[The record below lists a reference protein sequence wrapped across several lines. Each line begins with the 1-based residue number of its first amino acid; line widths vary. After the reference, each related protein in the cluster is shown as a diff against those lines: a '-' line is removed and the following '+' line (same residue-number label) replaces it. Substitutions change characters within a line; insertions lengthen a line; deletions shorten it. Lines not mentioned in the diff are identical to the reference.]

1 MPSQAPRRRKEA
13 PEGTFEDYIAEKFK
27 APRINAVEDFQ
38 AFHLANR
45 GCEPRLPSKHLHD
58 EEVLAN
64 ARDFLMKVPCL
75 GVVDGFDA
83 LIAKMAI
90 VLPPVFAGFKAAK
103 YRENA
108 LQEADMAVHE
118 TVDRIRSAAGRAYAE
133 LVSRDQLDLRL
144 YEFARGLIARR
155 GGA

>member
-1 MPSQAPRRRKEA
+1 M
-13 PEGTFEDYIAEKFK
+13 
-27 APRINAVEDFQ
+27 NAVEDFQ
-38 AFHLANR
+38 ALHLANR
-45 GCEPRLPSKHLHD
+45 GYESRLRSKLLHD

-75 GVVDGFDA
+75 GGFDA

-90 VLPPVFAGFKAAK
+90 VLPPSSPGFKAAK

-118 TVDRIRSAAGRAYAE
+118 KVDRIRSAVGSAYAE
-133 LVSRDQLDLRL
+133 LVSRNQLDLRL
-144 YEFARGLIARR
+144 YEFAWGLIAWR

>member
-1 MPSQAPRRRKEA
+1 M
-13 PEGTFEDYIAEKFK
+13 
-27 APRINAVEDFQ
+27 NAVEDFQ
-38 AFHLANR
+38 ALHLANR
-45 GCEPRLPSKHLHD
+45 GYESRLRSKLLHD

-75 GVVDGFDA
+75 GGSDA

-90 VLPPVFAGFKAAK
+90 VLLPSSLDSRAAK

-118 TVDRIRSAAGRAYAE
+118 KVDRIRSAVGSAYAE
-133 LVSRDQLDLRL
+133 LVSRNQLDLRL
-144 YEFARGLIARR
+144 YEFAWGLIA
-155 GGA
+155 

>member
-1 MPSQAPRRRKEA
+1 MHTAALPTMATAIDS
-13 PEGTFEDYIAEKFK
+13 GM
-27 APRINAVEDFQ
+27 NAVEDFQ

-45 GCEPRLPSKHLHD
+45 GCESRLPSKHLHA

-90 VLPPVFAGFKAAK
+90 VLPPRLRRIQGGQVP
-103 YRENA
+103 RERA
-108 LQEADMAVHE
+108 PGGGH
-118 TVDRIRSAAGRAYAE
+118 GRP
-133 LVSRDQLDLRL
+133 
-144 YEFARGLIARR
+144 
-155 GGA
+155 

>member
-1 MPSQAPRRRKEA
+1 M
-13 PEGTFEDYIAEKFK
+13 
-27 APRINAVEDFQ
+27 NVVEDFQ
-38 AFHLANR
+38 AFHLATR
-45 GCEPRLPSKHLHD
+45 GCESRLPSKHLHD

-75 GVVDGFDA
+75 GVRRRLRCAHRESGDRT
-83 LIAKMAI
+83 
-90 VLPPVFAGFKAAK
+90 PPVFAGFKAAK

-118 TVDRIRSAAGRAYAE
+118 TVDRIRFAAGRAYAE